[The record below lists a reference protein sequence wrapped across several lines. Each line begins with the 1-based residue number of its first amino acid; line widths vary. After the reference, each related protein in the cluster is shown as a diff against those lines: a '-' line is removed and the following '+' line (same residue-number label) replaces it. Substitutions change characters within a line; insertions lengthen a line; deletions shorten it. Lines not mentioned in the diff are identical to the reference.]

1 MKDLVVQRTLPILI
15 GRMKKY
21 EPVDTRD
28 FIPFTDFYKLSTEN
42 IKIAKDIVKDLA
54 VFPETRPMFW

>member
-1 MKDLVVQRTLPILI
+1 
-15 GRMKKY
+15 MKKY